1 MALDFRAQ
9 MFGGNKRKINNRPI
23 IETILHDPT
32 RVDELFEC
40 VKDDDA
46 YVRMRA
52 SDALEKVCRSESSI
66 VQPLKTR
73 VLNEMSTIDQPS
85 VQ

>member
-1 MALDFRAQ
+1 MALNFRAQ
-9 MFGGNKRKINNRPI
+9 MFGGNKRKINNLPV
-23 IETILHDPT
+23 IEAVLHDPT

-52 SDALEKVCRSESSI
+52 SDA
-66 VQPLKTR
+66 
-73 VLNEMSTIDQPS
+73 
-85 VQ
+85 